1 MENLYGRNLSE
12 SGNEFMSN
20 NNLNIVKYRK

>member
-1 MENLYGRNLSE
+1 MENLYGPKLSE